1 MYVIYIHLLNRQIGL
16 VVGCIDTTITST
28 QSFDTWVVWRRYCQ
42 NDVMM
47 LTRRIY
53 GHQDVYTIEEDEHIA
68 MFYIDGAR
76 ARIIICLQTT
86 LRLKLQQL
94 VAIMLDTCSTKAT
107 LEVSNLETAVW
118 CAPLKWVHKLHFVWP
133 RYSFSKSLR
142 SH

>member
-1 MYVIYIHLLNRQIGL
+1 
-16 VVGCIDTTITST
+16 
-28 QSFDTWVVWRRYCQ
+28 
-42 NDVMM
+42 MM

-94 VAIMLDTCSTKAT
+94 VAIMLDTCSTNAA
-107 LEVSNLETAVW
+107 LEVSNLETAV
-118 CAPLKWVHKLHFVWP
+118 
-133 RYSFSKSLR
+133 
-142 SH
+142 